1 MNGTKVGIGQLEMV
15 DISVLE
21 SRINEL
27 FEDMKLMK
35 QEDALHTIII
45 LLTDIMKEGS
55 QLLVISDDVSKVE
68 NAFKIKIQNNQAW
81 LDGVLSRKKQVI
93 PFLQPQF

>member
-1 MNGTKVGIGQLEMV
+1 MKR
-15 DISVLE
+15 D
-21 SRINEL
+21 L
-27 FEDMKLMK
+27 FKDMQKLK
-35 QEDALHTIII
+35 DEGGLHTVIL

-55 QLLVISDDVSKVE
+55 QLLVLSDDESKIE
-68 NAFKIKIQNNQAW
+68 AAFNCKLEANQVW